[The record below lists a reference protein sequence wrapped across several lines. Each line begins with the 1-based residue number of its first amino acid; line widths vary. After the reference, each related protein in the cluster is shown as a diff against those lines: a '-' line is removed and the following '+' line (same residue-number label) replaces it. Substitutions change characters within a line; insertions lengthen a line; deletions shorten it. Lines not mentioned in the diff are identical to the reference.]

1 MSRVLSQSNEVVPGC
16 RFYGNL
22 KPGNSSM
29 TTFSKQCN
37 GNSME
42 TVETE
47 HSLVDVIIDF
57 DLVFTTALFKM
68 HII

>member
-1 MSRVLSQSNEVVPGC
+1 METW
-16 RFYGNL
+16 
-22 KPGNSSM
+22 KPGNSPGM

-42 TVETE
+42 TVETQ

-57 DLVFTTALFKM
+57 DLVFTPQLAFKM
-68 HII
+68 CII

>member
-1 MSRVLSQSNEVVPGC
+1 METW
-16 RFYGNL
+16 
-22 KPGNSSM
+22 KPGNSPGM
-29 TTFSKQCN
+29 TTYSKQCN

-42 TVETE
+42 TVETQ

-57 DLVFTTALFKM
+57 DLVFTPQLSFKM